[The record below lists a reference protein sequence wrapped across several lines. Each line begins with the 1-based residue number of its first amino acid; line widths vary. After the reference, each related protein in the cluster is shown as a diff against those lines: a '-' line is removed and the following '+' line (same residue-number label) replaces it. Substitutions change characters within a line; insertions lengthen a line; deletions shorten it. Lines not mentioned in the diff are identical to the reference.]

1 MKTNT
6 LFGLILSAMG
16 ILGVVA
22 CGGGGGGG
30 GDIAIAPASLTY
42 AGVTSPAIIDSNN
55 AAELSSDAFLGG
67 ETGTS
72 LGIFNAVSGTQP
84 TFARE
89 IKLYEAVQVFNDALY
104 KIDFDAHGSDA
115 LAMQTAQETMNGD
128 CGGSATY
135 SMNLDDVSGTFTGSM
150 NFIGY
155 CNGLTTVSGTV
166 GFSGQ
171 LDMGTQEPDSFS
183 FSINM
188 VSMTSN
194 NQSYVMDGDVS
205 FDVTGPAAQAAINLL
220 MKDAANETFWV
231 NGYRLSIVKVYISEE
246 DYYSDITM
254 SGRFYHPTYG
264 YVDLTTIE
272 QVRIYHDYEWP
283 SEGKLQVVGAS
294 GSKAHLTAID
304 ENSCIIEVDENGDGT
319 FDDPP
324 GPVTMPWQDV

>member
-6 LFGLILSAMG
+6 LFGLILSVIG
-16 ILGVVA
+16 ILGMVA

-30 GDIAIAPASLTY
+30 DTAIAPASLTY
-42 AGVTSPAIIDSNN
+42 AGVTSPAIVDPNN
-55 AAELSSDAFLGG
+55 AAELASDAFLGG

-72 LGIFNAVSGTQP
+72 LGIFTSVSETQP

-89 IKLYEAVQVFNDALY
+89 IKLYEAVQIFNDALY
-104 KIDFDAHGSDA
+104 KIDFDAHATDA
-115 LAMQTAQETMNGD
+115 LAVQTAQETMHGD

-135 SMNLDDVSGTFTGSM
+135 TMNLNDATGAFNGSM
-150 NFIGY
+150 NFNFF
-155 CNGLTTVSGTV
+155 CNQNTIISGTV

-205 FDVTGPAAQAAINLL
+205 FDVTGPIAQAAINLL

-231 NGYRLSIVKVYISEE
+231 RDYRLSITEE
-246 DYYSDITM
+246 VDYSDIMM
-254 SGRFYHPTYG
+254 SGRFYHPTHG

-272 QVRIYHDYEWP
+272 QVRIYHVYEWP
-283 SEGKLQVVGAS
+283 SSGKLQIVGAS
-294 GSKAHLTAID
+294 GSRAHLTALD
-304 ENSCIIEVDENGDGT
+304 EYTCEIEVDENGDGT
-319 FDDPP
+319 FDNPP
-324 GPVTMPWQDV
+324 GPITMNWQDV